1 MDNELI
7 FKPDHSVNFDWM
19 TKKVTKEKS
28 KSERA
33 IFIK

>member
-19 TKKVTKEKS
+19 TKNKKRKTSKKEKS
-28 KSERA
+28 
-33 IFIK
+33 

>member
-19 TKKVTKEKS
+19 KKNDDKRKGKKNSKKEKS
-28 KSERA
+28 
-33 IFIK
+33 